1 MLNDRRN
8 CFLGRINGLEGLL
21 AWWPMGDPFRNE
33 FPDML
38 PKGLLGFGGPMI
50 DAEGLLA
57 DCGRRS

>member
-1 MLNDRRN
+1 MLNERRN

-21 AWWPMGDPFRNE
+21 VWGPIGDPFRKE

-38 PKGLLGFGGPMI
+38 PKGLLGLGGPRI
-50 DAEGLLA
+50 ETEGLFA